1 MHSKNGGI
9 MKNLHPLVALSKDYL
24 QEKSLS
30 SVTIKTYNIV
40 FKHYII
46 YLTKH
51 DILYAKT
58 SDVIDYRE
66 SKRSLGYSSSWIH
79 IQISALK
86 GLYRYLRLHQDRLGI
101 SEMYAYDIMEPIKN
115 ERIKRRVKKPIL
127 SILEAKQMILHTL
140 DNRKYVWD
148 YRDHAIVYLMLT
160 SGLSIVEIVR
170 AKREDYQ
177 VVNGLQR
184 LFVQGKKNT
193 SHVVHVSS
201 GAKAA
206 VDDYLRVRLDDN
218 PYLFVAH
225 KQSSPNKA
233 LSRTFFSQMFLRV
246 LRVCG
251 LCGKG
256 ITPHCL
262 RHTAATLNLQRGG
275 SLEQTRAL
283 LRHVNIQSTQ
293 VYKDYLDRLHDET
306 EAQID
311 AFLFQEESE
320 LMP

>member
-1 MHSKNGGI
+1 